1 MSIVTKSGVEITDE
15 MMDAIADAFDRGE
28 LPGKM
33 TRVVMGRPRISNEPL
48 RSIGCRAPESRVLA
62 FEKKAK
68 KEGETKSQRLRL
80 LMERDVNEDQTL
92 TAEG

>member
-48 RSIGCRAPESRVLA
+48 RSIGCRAPESLVLA

-68 KEGETKSQRLRL
+68 KGLFVSTCGSDFQRGADRRGPL
-80 LMERDVNEDQTL
+80 
-92 TAEG
+92 G